1 MPRQPYR
8 RAYNENIVDAIQ
20 LSGWRIIYLSSIYDN
35 PFKIRIYNE
44 TESHNLSIYGW
55 GLTHGGGK
63 RNPNEYRIQVQ
74 VDSFLVEP
82 DFQTIVLG
90 WWKDVEVFAGF
101 DVRKHLGLL
110 GDNDSIQ
117 VNRDALQTAAAN
129 GLATHLRQNEE
140 IVIAFR
146 PELFVDYARNVTKLH
161 DFGASTKDIKQLESL
176 IDQTAADS
184 GFVVN
189 DSDLG
194 QVSGKRK
201 SVTRTLIKKVR
212 DSTFQR
218 RVLNAYGSKCAFCN
232 VQLKLIDAAHILP
245 VDVEGSTDYTSNG
258 IALCALHHRAYDN
271 SFVTFNEKYET
282 LISEYKVKHLRNIG
296 HDGGM
301 TQFLANLR
309 PMIVLPPTTTDRP
322 HTTYVTQA
330 NESRGWQHVKV
341 IKV

>member
-35 PFKIRIYNE
+35 PFKIRVYND

-55 GLTHGGGK
+55 GLSHGGGN
-63 RNPNEYRIQVQ
+63 RNQNEYRIQVQ
-74 VDSFLVEP
+74 VERFVVEP
-82 DFQTIVLG
+82 EFQTLVLG

-101 DVRKHLGLL
+101 DVRKHLGQL

-117 VNRDALQTAAAN
+117 VSRDALQTAAAN
-129 GLATHLRQNEE
+129 GLATHLRQNQE

-146 PELFVDYARNVTKLH
+146 PELFVDYVRNMTELH
-161 DFGASTKDIKQLESL
+161 DFGRSTRDIAQLETL
-176 IDQTAADS
+176 IERTTTDDD
-184 GFVVN
+184 FVIN
-189 DSDLG
+189 DGDLG
-194 QVSGKRK
+194 AVSGTRK
-201 SVTRTLIKKVR
+201 SVTRTVVKKVR

-218 RVLNAYGSKCAFCN
+218 RVLNAYGSKCALCN

-245 VDVEGSTDYTSNG
+245 VDVTGSTDYTSNG

-271 SFVTFNEKYET
+271 SFVTFNERYET
-282 LISEYKVKHLRNIG
+282 LVSDYKVKHLRAIG
-296 HDGGM
+296 HDGGLRE
-301 TQFLANLR
+301 FLANLR
-309 PMIVLPPTTTDRP
+309 PMIILPPTATDRP

-330 NESRGWQHVKV
+330 NQSRGWEHVKV
-341 IKV
+341 IKI